1 MTPGSDRGVAD
12 AVVSSPPYFSTMP
25 LRCAKCG
32 HLWTD
37 YVANNCTFTV
47 AIASMRDIA
56 KRGCPSCGA
65 TVLIVRSTPPEAT
78 ANSENC

>member
-1 MTPGSDRGVAD
+1 M
-12 AVVSSPPYFSTMP
+12 VSFPPYFSPTP

-37 YVANNCTFTV
+37 YLANNCTFAV

-56 KRGCPSCGA
+56 KRGCPSCGSCRKG
-65 TVLIVRSTPPEAT
+65 TVLLVTKEAETRS
-78 ANSENC
+78 